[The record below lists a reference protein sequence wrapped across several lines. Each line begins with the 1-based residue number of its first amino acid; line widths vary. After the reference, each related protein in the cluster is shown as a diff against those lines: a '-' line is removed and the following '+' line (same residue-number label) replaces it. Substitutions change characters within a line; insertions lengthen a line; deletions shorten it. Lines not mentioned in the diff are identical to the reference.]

1 MPSQRMGFNINTE
14 LEGGLIHE
22 VVNFNW
28 NEKTN
33 VHGRRAKITAA
44 VGAEEG
50 ASLRLMWRGLTL

>member
-50 ASLRLMWRGLTL
+50 AGDA